1 MKLVNT
7 IQFRSDIVYVVYGY
21 IFATSIIKLQFTM
34 LRKIIKKISKN
45 LLTFILAFG
54 IIILVQWLVSKIRT
68 WLIGQVVK
76 TPPSHGGYRGSNPL

>member
-7 IQFRSDIVYVVYGY
+7 IQFRFDIVYVMYGY

-34 LRKIIKKISKN
+34 LRKIIKKISKK
-45 LLTFILAFG
+45 LLTFILVFG
-54 IIILVQWLVSKIRT
+54 IIILVQWLVSKIGT

>member
-1 MKLVNT
+1 MKVANT
-7 IQFRSDIVYVVYGY
+7 IQFRSDMVYVMYGY
-21 IFATSIIKLQFTM
+21 IFATSIIKLQFTR
-34 LRKIIKKISKN
+34 LRKIIKKISKKI
-45 LLTFILAFG
+45 LTFILVFG